1 MKKRVITRK
10 AYQKYQTIIHEKE
23 ISKISESGEVQE
35 SCVKWVDELE
45 NTMKQVEK
53 METKSP
59 RLKIQPKRKKQ
70 LTMELKTTKNNL
82 ENRMPLKRVIRDKIT
97 DKIKEDRATK
107 ITRDI
112 ESINNNVDNGNEI

>member
-1 MKKRVITRK
+1 MTRK

-45 NTMKQVEK
+45 NTIKQVEK

-59 RLKIQPKRKKQ
+59 KK
-70 LTMELKTTKNNL
+70 
-82 ENRMPLKRVIRDKIT
+82 
-97 DKIKEDRATK
+97 
-107 ITRDI
+107 
-112 ESINNNVDNGNEI
+112 